1 MIIGILHWYPCGDSF
16 GEHQFTK
23 TSKCAHISH
32 PKYLCIKL
40 YETDNKSEGSYSL
53 LTRMRNTPASHMPPS
68 VSLFQRFVKADI
80 SFVFTLSFNFS
91 PNFSPTTLAILN
103 SGLRL
108 HQLRSRRGN
117 SSLKPWIYFSPALSL
132 LSGKPSLLLFFIT
145 PSAAVHLTIL
155 LTRHYNLHVQR
166 SQVR

>member
-1 MIIGILHWYPCGDSF
+1 
-16 GEHQFTK
+16 
-23 TSKCAHISH
+23 
-32 PKYLCIKL
+32 
-40 YETDNKSEGSYSL
+40 
-53 LTRMRNTPASHMPPS
+53 MRNTPASHMPPS
-68 VSLFQRFVKADI
+68 VSLFQRFVKADT

-117 SSLKPWIYFSPALSL
+117 SSWMIYFSPALSL

-145 PSAAVHLTIL
+145 PSATVHLTIL

-166 SQVR
+166 SQVRSVLTYLQT